1 MSMPAPRLTRVAVAA
16 VALAGL
22 GLGGCANYETLEPYQ
37 PAAGIQT
44 DAPGVKVR
52 NLMVVDDGG
61 SMHLAGTLIA
71 DEQDSLSKVSGIA
84 LQQNSD
90 PGKELT
96 IGSKGNLTLPANGPV
111 NLADSGITVK
121 GDVDPGGMTQ
131 ISLTFAKAQ
140 PLTLTVPVVDA
151 TSAGFASSSPSAG

>member
-96 IGSKGNLTLPANGPV
+96 IGSVSTERAKLEPDPANPRYLV
-111 NLADSGITVK
+111 TVRGLGYK
-121 GDVDPGGMTQ
+121 
-131 ISLTFAKAQ
+131 FEA
-140 PLTLTVPVVDA
+140 
-151 TSAGFASSSPSAG
+151 